1 MSKGVSGAGK
11 GQAHLMADG
20 ERMPVNVNCIFRDDT
35 VGGHVTGT
43 RNLSQGYVSRL
54 CPRAR
59 QVWAKVKPTL

>member
-1 MSKGVSGAGK
+1 MSGAGK
-11 GQAHLMADG
+11 GQAHFMADV
-20 ERMPVNVNCIFRDDT
+20 ERMPVNVNCIFRDDR

-43 RNLSQGYVSRL
+43 GDLSQGYVSRL